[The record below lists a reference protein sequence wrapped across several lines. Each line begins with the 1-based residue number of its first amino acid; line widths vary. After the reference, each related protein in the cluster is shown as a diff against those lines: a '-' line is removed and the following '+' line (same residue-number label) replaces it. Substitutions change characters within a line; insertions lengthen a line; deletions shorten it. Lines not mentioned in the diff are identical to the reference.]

1 LSRLLSTLLVL
12 GLLGGTAAAFA
23 ITEGLKL
30 EKSPITRTHI
40 TKVFSPVC
48 ACKHDK
54 ALIQF
59 RLRHGDTVKVTIV
72 TPQGTTV
79 ATLVDHHFRRGTVR
93 PPLAWDGRDHTGA
106 IVPDGSY
113 RVRVH
118 LAKRH
123 QTINLPNTI
132 LVDTTPPTIT
142 LKSVQPAVI
151 SPNYDGRAEYTNISF
166 RVSGPARPLLYV
178 NGKLAGRGRLD
189 RSGGTLHWFGKSQGR
204 RYPAGT
210 YRLTLRA
217 EDQAGNLSKPT
228 PPATVRIRFLSLGR
242 PVIRVPAGK
251 RFSLG
256 VSADAKLVHWLLHG
270 RMGQASPG
278 TLKLRAPKRPGRYR
292 LFVTAVRHSQTAVV
306 IVTKK
311 P

>member
-40 TKVFSPVC
+40 TKVFSPTC
-48 ACKHDK
+48 GCPHDRAK
-54 ALIQF
+54 IDF
-59 RLRHGDTVKVTIV
+59 RLRHADTAKVTIV
-72 TPQGTTV
+72 RPQGDTV
-79 ATLVDHHFRRGTVR
+79 ATLADHYFRRGTVTLR
-93 PPLAWDGRDHTGA
+93 WDGRNDTGA

-142 LKSVQPAVI
+142 LKSVQPTVI
-151 SPNYDGRAEYTNISF
+151 SPNHDGRAEYANISF

-178 NGKLAGRGRLD
+178 NGKLAGRGRLNS
-189 RSGGTLHWFGKSQGR
+189 SGGMLHWFGKSQGR
-204 RYPAGT
+204 RYPAGS

-217 EDQAGNLSKPT
+217 EDQAGNISKPT
-228 PPATVRIRFLSLGR
+228 PPATVRIRFLALGR
-242 PVIRVPAGK
+242 SVIRVPAGK
-251 RFSLG
+251 RFTVG

-278 TLKLRAPKRPGRYR
+278 TLKLQAPKRPGRYR
-292 LFVTAVRHSQTAVV
+292 LFVTAVGHSQTAVV

>member
-40 TKVFSPVC
+40 TKVFSPTC
-48 ACKHDK
+48 GCPHDRAK
-54 ALIQF
+54 IDF
-59 RLRHGDTVKVTIV
+59 RLRHADTAKVTIV
-72 TPQGTTV
+72 LPRGDTV
-79 ATLVDHHFRRGTVR
+79 ATLADHYFRRGTVTLR
-93 PPLAWDGRDHTGA
+93 WDGRNDTGA

-142 LKSVQPAVI
+142 LKSVQPTVI
-151 SPNYDGRAEYTNISF
+151 SPNHDGRAEYANISF

-189 RSGGTLHWFGKSQGR
+189 RSGATLHWFGKSQGR

-217 EDQAGNLSKPT
+217 EDQAGNISKPT
-228 PPATVRIRFLSLGR
+228 PPATVRIRFLALGR

-251 RFSLG
+251 RFSVG
-256 VSADAKLVHWLLHG
+256 VSADAKLVRWLLHG
-270 RMGQASPG
+270 RMGRASPG
-278 TLKLRAPKRPGRYR
+278 TLKLRAPRRPGRYR
-292 LFVTAVRHSQTAVV
+292 LFVTAVGHSQTAVV